1 MADIRKAIAKANI
14 TEPAAVQARCTAE
27 GELYKEGSIYCEIYE
42 LGFFAPQLIYCRYGL
57 SIPYIRVQP
66 GWTLLVEPTVG
77 EDGRWFFTGIA
88 DCGSLTPV
96 DADQMIMQFA
106 AQVIYASTAGVL
118 HLSNKSASEPFILG
132 NKLKA
137 YIDNYIDSV
146 YNTHTHTTTATIGAT
161 ATVGVISPPVVPATK
176 PTDIYSA
183 KIMGE

>member
-88 DCGSLTPV
+88 DCGSLTPI
-96 DADQMIMQFA
+96 DADQLLIQLA
-106 AQVIYASTAGVL
+106 SQVIYASTAGKI
-118 HLSNKSASEPFILG
+118 HLSSKTASQPFVNGTNLQTWAGNVDQALAALYAWASAGITAGPANVL
-132 NKLKA
+132 L
-137 YIDNYIDSV
+137 
-146 YNTHTHTTTATIGAT
+146 TTPNPDATGF
-161 ATVGVISPPVVPATK
+161 
-176 PTDIYSA
+176 PTNALST